1 MRLVLSG
8 FFLFLMVCL
17 TVVTP
22 RILSETNFA
31 EIVEEESSTS
41 NNSLAEEIK
50 SHYSPFQ
57 IYNKNLASKVISEV
71 SNVRFLHYNAYHQD
85 PHILEI
91 DAPPPDAV

>member
-1 MRLVLSG
+1 
-8 FFLFLMVCL
+8 MVCL

-50 SHYSPFQ
+50 SHYSPFHV
-57 IYNKNLASKVISEV
+57 YDKKLASKAMSEV
-71 SNVRFLHYNAYHQD
+71 CKVQFLHYNAFHQD
-85 PHILEI
+85 PHILDI